1 MKIHEALLY
10 GAERLAARDDLREH
24 AMRDAQ
30 LLLMHAMHMSR
41 VQLIAWPERE
51 LFADESA
58 RFEVALERRLT
69 AEPIQY
75 IVGTQEFYG
84 REFAVSRGV
93 LIPRPETELLVD
105 EVLAFVGDRSSAVT
119 IADVGTGSGAIAV
132 TLACELPRARI
143 VALDISPTA
152 LATATH
158 NASVL
163 GVSGRVEFIESDLL
177 SAVPAGSVFDCI
189 VSNPPY
195 IPLRERPSL
204 HAQVSEYEPEEA
216 LFGGEDG
223 CDIYRRLPSEAAR
236 LLKPDGLLAM
246 EIGER
251 SPALDAALASW
262 IGVRY
267 VDDLQGLPRVVVA
280 RRP

>member
-1 MKIHEALLY
+1 MS
-10 GAERLAARDDLREH
+10 DLK
-24 AMRDAQ
+24 A
-30 LLLMHAMHMSR
+30 
-41 VQLIAWPERE
+41 P
-51 LFADESA
+51 
-58 RFEVALERRLT
+58 
-69 AEPIQY
+69 
-75 IVGTQEFYG
+75 
-84 REFAVSRGV
+84 
-93 LIPRPETELLVD
+93 
-105 EVLAFVGDRSSAVT
+105 
-119 IADVGTGSGAIAV
+119 GAIAV
-132 TLACELPRARI
+132 TLACQLPQARI
-143 VALDISPTA
+143 VALDISSAA
-152 LATATH
+152 LTVARH

-163 GVSGRVEFIESDLL
+163 GVNDRVEFVESDLL

-223 CDIYRRLPSEAAR
+223 CDIYRRLPAEAAR
-236 LLKPDGLLAM
+236 LLKPTGLLAM

-251 SPALDAALASW
+251 SSALDAALGLWSDL
-262 IGVRY
+262 RY